1 MISRF
6 RIATKIFGLAV
17 LLLCLTVALAC
28 FLLWHVT
35 RLQKEMT
42 GIVQREVPLANS
54 LADLNEYG
62 LRRRLAFERWFG
74 TLDAPRPNQN
84 VIKEAQANYA
94 EFTERLNQEFATAKK
109 LIDIKVV
116 EDRYREKLGEIR
128 AVLAQIE
135 ATFPIISARQRQA
148 LELQTAGQYE
158 RAQELLNVLND
169 LQGLVQT
176 QRAQLQDAT
185 SALVQDA
192 AETTAARQ
200 RQAFWLTVAVTISAV
215 LLGLTLS
222 AIIAHRLTEPV
233 RALIAG
239 LKNVE
244 QGDLSVELPVASQDE
259 VGELTQS
266 FNYFVSELRSKEEI
280 KRTFGQYIDPR
291 VLDQVILQPGAVADG
306 RRLMTVSFADLEGFT
321 SIGEHLTASGLV
333 NLLNRHFT
341 LQAEAVQQWKGIID
355 KFIGDAVLAFWGP
368 PFTTPEEHP
377 LLACRA
383 ALGQLEALETL
394 RADLPELTGLRK
406 NLPHV
411 NLRIG
416 ISTGELVVG
425 NIGSESARSYTVI
438 GDTVNLGQRLEN
450 ANKIYGTH
458 ILVSEATREGAGSGI
473 LTREIDF
480 LVVKG
485 KTEIARVFEVL
496 GLQGEVP
503 EAKLSLSE
511 RFAAALAA
519 YRSQEWDRSE
529 TALQGCL
536 ELFPD
541 DGPSRLFLERVRQL
555 RAQPPREQWDGV
567 WRITSL

>member
-135 ATFPIISARQRQA
+135 ASFPIISARQRQA

-383 ALGQLEALETL
+383 ALGQLEALEML

-416 ISTGELVVG
+416 ISTGEVVVG
-425 NIGSESARSYTVI
+425 NVGSESARSYTVI

>member
-17 LLLCLTVALAC
+17 LLLCLTVALSC

-266 FNYFVSELRSKEEI
+266 FNYFVSELRAKEEI

-383 ALGQLEALETL
+383 ALGQLEALEML

-416 ISTGELVVG
+416 ISTGEVVVG
-425 NIGSESARSYTVI
+425 NVGSESARSYTVI